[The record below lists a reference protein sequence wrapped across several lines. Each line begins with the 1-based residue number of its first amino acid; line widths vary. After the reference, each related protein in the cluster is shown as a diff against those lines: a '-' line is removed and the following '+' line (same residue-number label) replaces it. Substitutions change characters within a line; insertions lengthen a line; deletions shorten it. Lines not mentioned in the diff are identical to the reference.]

1 MDQSS
6 GSTNA
11 SHTVEFSGQWCKL
24 QMMLYKSSKFISNQA
39 ILFSRLIVVVGAL
52 VDATG

>member
-1 MDQSS
+1 MMSHISS
-6 GSTNA
+6 N
-11 SHTVEFSGQWCKL
+11 F
-24 QMMLYKSSKFISNQA
+24 FSNQA